1 MRSITIIFAVATFLP
16 IALGFAATWMVLF
29 PMLPADLG
37 GAENLDRQSEHVRI
51 PVPGGDSIN
60 GWYMPGNGTGTVL
73 LLHGFGRTHNRMWRY
88 GNFLHRAG
96 YGVLT
101 IDFRS
106 ARALH
111 RKPTTL
117 GHYELI
123 DAQAAL
129 DWLGARTDVAREG
142 RIGVL
147 GESLGASV
155 AIMLAAVNPGV
166 SAVVEDCGFATGKL
180 ALEESCERWA
190 HIPRWPFAQVL
201 RWVGRGVTGYDPG
214 ACDVLSAASA
224 LATRPV
230 LFIQGMQD
238 DRFSTEQV
246 NELWRAAGSK
256 DPLWLIAGAGHN
268 EGWALQR
275 AVYEQRVLA
284 FFDSHLRD
292 RGNGIPPRPLASL
305 SIPEPGTEHATE
317 NGKKALLIPVPVR

>member
-1 MRSITIIFAVATFLP
+1 MRSLTIILAAATFLP
-16 IALGFAATWMVLF
+16 LALAFAATWMVLF
-29 PMLPADLG
+29 PMLPMDLG
-37 GAENLDRQSEHVRI
+37 GAENLDRKAERVRI
-51 PVPGGDSIN
+51 AVPDGDSIN
-60 GWYMPGNGTGTVL
+60 GWYLPGNGTGTVL
-73 LLHGFGRTHNRMWRY
+73 LLHGFGRTHSRMWRY

-96 YGVLT
+96 YGILA

-106 ARALH
+106 GRTLN

-129 DWLGARTDVAREG
+129 DWLRARPDGHAG

-155 AIMLAAVNPGV
+155 AMMLAAGNPDV

-190 HIPRWPFAQVL
+190 HIPRWPAAQVL

-214 ACDVLSAASA
+214 ACDVVSAASA

-268 EGWALQR
+268 EGWIVQR
-275 AVYEQRVLA
+275 ALYEQRVLT
-284 FFDSHLRD
+284 FFDSHLREQ
-292 RGNGIPPRPLASL
+292 GSGIPPRPLASL
-305 SIPEPGTEHATE
+305 SIPAPGAEQANEH
-317 NGKKALLIPVPVR
+317 GKKALLIPVPVR